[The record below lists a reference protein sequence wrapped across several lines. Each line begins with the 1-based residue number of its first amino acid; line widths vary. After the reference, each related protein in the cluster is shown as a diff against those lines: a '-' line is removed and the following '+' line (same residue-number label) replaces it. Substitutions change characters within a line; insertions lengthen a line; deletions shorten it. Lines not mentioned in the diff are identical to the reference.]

1 MSGMA
6 KPTPPT
12 SYLTSD
18 GSRIY
23 PAPVFLYEVTTYK
36 LYNAKQA
43 APSKGRAEL
52 VNSKFFKASKPLT
65 TLGYRALKKQ
75 DYLLEQAV
83 TWIGAPMQYILD
95 NNLPIY
101 DPKKKKNEKGRSNVR
116 KRSHR

>member
-1 MSGMA
+1 MSGTV

-23 PAPVFLYEVTTYK
+23 PAPFFLYEVTTYK

-43 APSKGRAEL
+43 APAKGRAEL
-52 VNSKFFKASKPLT
+52 IDSRFFKTTKPLK
-65 TLGYRALKKQ
+65 TLEYRSIKKS
-75 DYLLEQAV
+75 DYLLEQSI
-83 TWIGAPMQYILD
+83 TWIGAPMSYILD

-101 DPKKKKNEKGRSNVR
+101 DPKKKKNEKGHRNVQKR
-116 KRSHR
+116 KLR

>member
-12 SYLTSD
+12 SYLTLD

-23 PAPVFLYEVTTYK
+23 PAPFFLYEVTTYK
-36 LYNAKQA
+36 LYKD
-43 APSKGRAEL
+43 RAEL
-52 VNSKFFKASKPLT
+52 IDSKFFKASKPLK
-65 TLGYRALKKQ
+65 TLGYKALKKS
-75 DYLLEQAV
+75 DYLLEQTVA
-83 TWIGAPMQYILD
+83 WIGAPMQFILD

-116 KRSHR
+116 KGSHSRLRRG

>member
-1 MSGMA
+1 MA

-12 SYLTSD
+12 SYLTFD

-23 PAPVFLYEVTTYK
+23 PASAFLYEVNTYK

-52 VNSKFFKASKPLT
+52 VNSKFFTASKPLT
-65 TLGYRALKKQ
+65 TLGYKAVKNK
-75 DYLLEQAV
+75 DYLLEMSI
-83 TWIGAPMQYILD
+83 TWIGAPMEYILD

>member
-1 MSGMA
+1 MA

-23 PAPVFLYEVTTYK
+23 PAPFFLYEVITYK
-36 LYNAKQA
+36 LYKPTALC
-43 APSKGRAEL
+43 KGRAEL
-52 VNSKFFKASKPLT
+52 INSKFFKASKPLT
-65 TLGYRALKKQ
+65 TLGYKALKKQ
-75 DYLLEQAV
+75 DYLLEQTV

-101 DPKKKKNEKGRSNVR
+101 DPKKKKNEKGRRNVS
-116 KRSHR
+116 KRSHH